1 MAATRLQLPPRVRD
15 SLLLRPAL
23 FVVAGVLLG
32 ALTLWVDSQLAPTD
46 VPAWLHFDVE
56 NARLLYATLAGALL
70 TVAGITFWVRS
81 ASVSLAAGQYSANV
95 VMGFLEDWF
104 QQSVMS
110 LMLGL
115 FAYVVTVFRVLRP
128 EAATTGG
135 VDVPHLSVLVGI
147 VLSASSVV
155 FVMGAIRNAVRSM
168 YAGALGRRI
177 SDTTVDRIRRTLP
190 VVDGEPDEPDVHAP
204 TTPPLRIR
212 ARDSG
217 WVTAIDEDALLD
229 ALPAGSVVQLE
240 VRVGLYALE
249 ARPLAQVWADGVPD
263 EVVDGIVRDAV
274 TVGRRSLTEDI
285 EFGVTQ
291 LVDLAVGSLTGSSA
305 DVTSAYEVTQHLE
318 LVLWELGRRNLRPRS
333 STDAEGRVLI
343 RGRHITYDD
352 YVRLA
357 FDRLRRAAV
366 PYPTVSGAL
375 IELATEV
382 GRDLEDAGFRRR
394 AHALR
399 RQVDIILEAAEGADV
414 VDDDLAEMLRLAR
427 RGARGPGVDPN
438 A

>member
-1 MAATRLQLPPRVRD
+1 MTARPRLPARVRD
-15 SLLLRPAL
+15 SLLVRPAL
-23 FVVAGVLLG
+23 FVLTGVLV
-32 ALTLWVDSQLAPTD
+32 ASATLWVDARLAPTA
-46 VPAWLHFDVE
+46 VPAWLHFDVD

-128 EAATTGG
+128 DAPGPSSTG
-135 VDVPHLSVLVGI
+135 VPHLSILVGI
-147 VLSASSVV
+147 ALAAASVV

-177 SDTTVDRIRRTLP
+177 SDATVERIRRTLP
-190 VVDGEPDEPDVHAP
+190 IAAGEPDEPDRHAP
-204 TTPPLRIR
+204 TSPPVRVR
-212 ARDSG
+212 ALDSG
-217 WVTAIDEDALLD
+217 WVTAIDEDALL
-229 ALPAGSVVQLE
+229 AAMPPGAVVHLD

-249 ARPLAQVWADGVPD
+249 ARSLAQVWTDGMTP
-263 EVVDGIVRDAV
+263 EAVDAAVRGAV
-274 TVGRRSLTEDI
+274 AIGRRSLTEDI
-285 EFGVTQ
+285 EFGVSQ

-305 DVTSAYEVTQHLE
+305 DVTSAYEVVQHLE
-318 LVLWELGRRNLRPRS
+318 LVLWELGRRDLRSRS
-333 STDAEGRVLI
+333 SVDDAGRVLV

-357 FDRLRRAAV
+357 FDRLRRTAV
-366 PYPTVSGAL
+366 PYPTISGAL

-382 GRDLEDAGFRRR
+382 ARDLEDGGFRRR
-394 AHALR
+394 AAALR
-399 RQVDIILEAAEGADV
+399 RQVEIILSAVERSDIVA
-414 VDDDLAEMLRLAR
+414 DDLAELQRLAR
-427 RGARGPGVDPN
+427 RTWPGQP
-438 A
+438 AGG